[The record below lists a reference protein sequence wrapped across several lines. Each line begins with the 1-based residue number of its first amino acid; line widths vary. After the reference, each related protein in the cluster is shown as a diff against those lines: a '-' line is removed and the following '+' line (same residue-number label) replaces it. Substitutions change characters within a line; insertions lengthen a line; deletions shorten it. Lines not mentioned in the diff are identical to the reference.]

1 MKFPLSALLL
11 LSLAL
16 PTARLFAAA
25 DDPRAACAAGTAW
38 RLERL
43 GARFVAAESLRAWL
57 AHSEAVA
64 AIVRPDRFVFGSA
77 NQFNRPINPGE
88 LPRQAIELPG
98 CLDKMAGVKEGSA
111 KDIRADKMQAK
122 NLMAGKPQVNG
133 GVKAAYGIGK
143 MSKGG
148 MMKRGK

>member
-1 MKFPLSALLL
+1 MAGYGMKKMAEGGMTGRPKTMGAAMKKVEKS
-11 LSLAL
+11 
-16 PTARLFAAA
+16 AA
-25 DDPRAACAAGTAW
+25 DR
-38 RLERL
+38 R
-43 GARFVAAESLRAWL
+43 
-57 AHSEAVA
+57 
-64 AIVRPDRFVFGSA
+64 
-77 NQFNRPINPGE
+77 
-88 LPRQAIELPG
+88 
-98 CLDKMAGVKEGSA
+98 LDKMAGVKEGSA